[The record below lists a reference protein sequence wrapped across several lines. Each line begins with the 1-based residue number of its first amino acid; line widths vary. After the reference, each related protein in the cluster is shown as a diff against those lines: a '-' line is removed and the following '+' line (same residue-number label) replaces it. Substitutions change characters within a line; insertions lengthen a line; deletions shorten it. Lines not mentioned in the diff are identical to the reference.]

1 MKALILYAT
10 NSGGTYFAAQIIQ
23 TRLEENAITTTL
35 AEAHAIDAN
44 AMKDHDIIILGSNT
58 WFVNGEEGQMHS
70 WFFELKNNIADASF
84 NGKAFAVFGL
94 GDTSYFSFCKSV
106 DHLEN
111 LVDSWKGKKIVPSL
125 RINRFYADEEKKTDH
140 VLAWTDQIIEV
151 LKKQSQPHIQSV

>member
-10 NSGGTYFAAQIIQ
+10 NSGGTYFAAHIIK

-35 AEAHAIDAN
+35 AEARATDASAI
-44 AMKDHDIIILGSNT
+44 KDHDIIVLGSNT

-70 WFFELKNNIADASF
+70 WFFELKKNIGEATF
-84 NGKAFAVFGL
+84 ETMRFAVFGL

-111 LVDSWKGKKIVPSL
+111 LVDSWKGKRIIASL
-125 RINRFYADEEKKTDH
+125 RINRFYSDEEKKTDD
-140 VLAWTDQIIEV
+140 VIAWTDQIIEA